1 MNSEVMRRM
10 IALWME
16 SKIPRVGVLSIWA
29 WEIGAWVGG
38 FFFVMISESM
48 SKVRGL
54 LVQNRVFSLRIGLFK

>member
-1 MNSEVMRRM
+1 MDGIKDTQS
-10 IALWME
+10 W
-16 SKIPRVGVLSIWA
+16 SI
-29 WEIGAWVGG
+29 EQMGLGNRSMGGGG